1 MHCRACQKWLFLAAS
16 QWFISSF
23 ISCLATISRVLSN
36 PGRLDTLLFWFFSS
50 LLEFFA
56 SLLLCNCL
64 VTSGICVRSRCAAQ
78 PELSA
83 SVKGGLY
90 CLFIFVLR
98 VLCGVTD
105 VVCFFGFF
113 CLLLSTHLLSWPTLL
128 YFWNNWKEKE
138 GEMTDKEKKKSWEMY
153 LEKKIA
159 QGWREIFFYETV
171 KKTVY

>member
-16 QWFISSF
+16 QWFINSF
-23 ISCLATISRVLSN
+23 ISCLANISRVLSN
-36 PGRLDTLLFWFFSS
+36 PGRLDTFLIFSS

-56 SLLLCNCL
+56 SLLLCNGL

-105 VVCFFGFF
+105 VVFFLGFF
-113 CLLLSTHLLSWPTLL
+113 FVYSYVLISSVGQPCYISEITGKRRRERLLIRRKR
-128 YFWNNWKEKE
+128 N
-138 GEMTDKEKKKSWEMY
+138 
-153 LEKKIA
+153 
-159 QGWREIFFYETV
+159 RERCI
-171 KKTVY
+171 

>member
-113 CLLLSTHLLSWPTLL
+113 CLLFSSVGQPCYISEITG
-128 YFWNNWKEKE
+128 KRR
-138 GEMTDKEKKKSWEMY
+138 
-153 LEKKIA
+153 
-159 QGWREIFFYETV
+159 RERWLIRRKRNPERCI
-171 KKTVY
+171 